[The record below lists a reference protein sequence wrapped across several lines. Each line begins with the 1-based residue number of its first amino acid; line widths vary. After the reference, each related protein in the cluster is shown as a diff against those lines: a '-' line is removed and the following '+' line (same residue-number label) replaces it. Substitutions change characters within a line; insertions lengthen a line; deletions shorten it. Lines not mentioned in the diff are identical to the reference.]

1 MGEEIKGVR
10 AVHIGA
16 DGVHINY
23 PISRPAIARFGFYLG
38 VIALALVVWQVQESM
53 FSKSYIEEQTVALSP
68 LQEKQ
73 LDAFLQMNQ
82 LLITLATATM
92 GALGFMLSQGKMRR
106 WRELLSAAASAV
118 FAGCSLYF
126 GYLAYQGILWMLQ
139 SGFFNLDNPAIQW
152 TRHVHFYALLLSVFF
167 FADFIIHDI
176 GKEDPNEKAARVSA
190 S

>member
-1 MGEEIKGVR
+1 MGEERKGIR
-10 AVHIGA
+10 AIHIGA
-16 DGVHINY
+16 DGVQINY
-23 PISRPAIARFGFYLG
+23 PISRPAIARFGFYVG
-38 VIALALVVWQVQESM
+38 VIALALIVWQLQESL
-53 FSKSYIEEQTVALSP
+53 FSRPYIETQTEALTP

-82 LLITLATATM
+82 LLITLATVTM

-106 WRELLSAAASAV
+106 WRELLSAAVSAV

-139 SGFFNLDNPAIQW
+139 SGFFNLDNAAIQW
-152 TRHVHFYALLLSVFF
+152 TRHVHFYSLLLSVFF

-176 GKEDPNEKAARVSA
+176 GKEDGNEVAARVAA

>member
-1 MGEEIKGVR
+1 MEDRKSPR
-10 AVHIGA
+10 AFQIGA
-16 DGVHINY
+16 DGVHIHY
-23 PISRPAIARFGFYLG
+23 PISRPAIARFGFYLA
-38 VIALALVVWQVQESM
+38 VIVLALVVWVVQDNL
-53 FSKSYIEEQTVALSP
+53 FSKSYIEAQTDALNP

-92 GALGFMLSQGKMRR
+92 GALGFMLTQRKTRR
-106 WRELLSAAASAV
+106 WRELLSAAASAI

-139 SGFFNLDNPAIQW
+139 SGFFNLDNAAIQW
-152 TRHVHFYALLLSVFF
+152 TRHFHFYALLLSVFF

-176 GKEDPNEKAARVSA
+176 GKEGRNEVVAGVSA

>member
-1 MGEEIKGVR
+1 MGDERRGVR
-10 AVHIGA
+10 AIHIGA
-16 DGVHINY
+16 DGVHIDY
-23 PISRPAIARFGFYLG
+23 PISRPAIARFGFYVA
-38 VIALALVVWQVQESM
+38 VIALGLVVWQVQESL
-53 FSKSYIEEQTVALSP
+53 FSRSYIEAQTEALNP

-82 LLITLATATM
+82 LLITLGTATM
-92 GALGFMLSQGKMRR
+92 GALGFMLSQARTRK
-106 WRELLSAAASAV
+106 WRELLSAAASAL

-139 SGFFNLDNPAIQW
+139 SGFFNLDNAAIQW

-176 GKEDPNEKAARVSA
+176 GKEDRNEKSARVSA

>member
-1 MGEEIKGVR
+1 MGEERTGAR
-10 AVHIGA
+10 AFRIGA

-23 PISRPAIARFGFYLG
+23 PLSRPAIARFGFYMA
-38 VIALALVVWQVQESM
+38 VIVFALVVWLVQDNL
-53 FSKSYIEEQTVALSP
+53 FSRSYIEAQTEALNP

-82 LLITLATATM
+82 LLITLATATL
-92 GALGFMLSQGKMRR
+92 GALGFMLSQGRKRR
-106 WRELLSAAASAV
+106 WRELISAAISAV

-139 SGFFNLDNPAIQW
+139 SGFFNLDNAAIQW

-167 FADFIIHDI
+167 FADFIIHDM
-176 GKEDPNEKAARVSA
+176 GKEDRNAVAARVAES
-190 S
+190 

>member
-1 MGEEIKGVR
+1 MGEERKAVR
-10 AVHIGA
+10 AIHIGA

-23 PISRPAIARFGFYLG
+23 PISRPAIARFGFYVAVLA
-38 VIALALVVWQVQESM
+38 IALVVWQVQESL
-53 FSKSYIEEQTVALSP
+53 FSRSYIETQTEALTP

-92 GALGFMLSQGKMRR
+92 GALGFMLSQGKTRR

-139 SGFFNLDNPAIQW
+139 SSFFNLDNAAIQW
-152 TRHVHFYALLLSVFF
+152 TRHLHFYALLLSVFF

-176 GKEDPNEKAARVSA
+176 GKEDRNAVATSVAAP
-190 S
+190 